1 MGAVTYGHIFV
12 IFVDDMPR
20 LYRNT
25 STITIDADDPSLS
38 LSSFWSDISTLSPL
52 LSQKLEQIENWV
64 KENKTYT
71 YINTNKTETL
81 LIVKKRLR
89 SVSTTTK

>member
-25 STITIDADDPSLS
+25 STITIDADDTSLS

-52 LSQKLEQIENWV
+52 FSQKLEHIETGF
-64 KENKTYT
+64 KKTKR
-71 YINTNKTETL
+71 IRTL
-81 LIVKKRLR
+81 IPIRPR
-89 SVSTTTK
+89 HY